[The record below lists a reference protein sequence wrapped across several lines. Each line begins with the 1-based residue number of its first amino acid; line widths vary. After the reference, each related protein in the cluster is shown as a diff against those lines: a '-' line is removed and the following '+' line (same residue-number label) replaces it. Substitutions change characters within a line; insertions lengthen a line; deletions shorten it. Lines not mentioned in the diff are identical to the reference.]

1 MIFTTLRV
9 TETIFAFALVVLLV
23 VILKKKDIVS
33 SGDLKSY
40 SKLMTMAIL
49 PAVIFL
55 QLSLNPVHG
64 RQFILVMIMFLTG
77 VLSMV
82 ITWIA
87 GRLMRLSNETLGMLI
102 ITSTFGSS
110 ALIGYPLIQFAFPDN
125 PTAMTDAILISELGV
140 GVPIFT
146 LCPIV
151 ASYYGSGSSG
161 FSSMIKTLRNYLQ
174 SPIFISVVAGIA
186 LSPFPMMVK
195 SPFLEPFWEALRMIE
210 GTLTVLACL
219 ILGLQLKFRSA
230 RRLIPLFLVSAIIQ
244 MGIQPFLASFGADL
258 MHVELLD
265 KQILILISAMPS
277 AVLSTVFATQYQCDS
292 ETASELVFLNI
303 LFSLIGIP
311 LAYYSIFNG

>member
-9 TETIFAFALVVLLV
+9 TETIFAFALVVMLV
-23 VILKKKDIVS
+23 VILKKKNIVS

-40 SKLMTMAIL
+40 SKLMMTAIL

-55 QLSLNPVHG
+55 QLSQNPIHG
-64 RQFILVMIMFLTG
+64 NQFILVFIMFMAG
-77 VLSMV
+77 VSSMI

-87 GRLMRLSNETLGMLI
+87 GKLMRLRNDTLGMLI

-140 GVPIFT
+140 GLPIFT

-161 FSSMIKTLRNYLQ
+161 FKSMITTLLNYLK
-174 SPIFISVVAGIA
+174 SPIFISVIAGI
-186 LSPFPMMVK
+186 LISQFQMIVKNPFM
-195 SPFLEPFWEALRMIE
+195 EPIWEALRMIE

-230 RRLIPLFLVSAIIQ
+230 RRLIPLFIVSAIIQ
-244 MGIQPFLASFGADL
+244 IGFQPFLTSFGANL
-258 MHVELLD
+258 MHVDLLD
-265 KQILILISAMPS
+265 KQVLILIAAMPS
-277 AVLSTVFATQYQCDS
+277 AVLGTVFATQYQCDS

-303 LFSLIGIP
+303 MVSLIGIP
-311 LAYYSIFNG
+311 LVYYSMFH

>member
-9 TETIFAFALVVLLV
+9 TETIFAFALVVMLV
-23 VILKKKDIVS
+23 VILKKKNIVS

-40 SKLMTMAIL
+40 SKLMMTAIL

-55 QLSLNPVHG
+55 QLSQNPVHG
-64 RQFILVMIMFLTG
+64 HQFILVLIMFTAG
-77 VLSMV
+77 VLSMI

-87 GRLMRLSNETLGMLI
+87 GKLMRLRNESLGMLI

-125 PTAMTDAILISELGV
+125 PIAMTDAILISELGV
-140 GVPIFT
+140 GLPIFT

-161 FSSMIKTLRNYLQ
+161 FKSMIRTLLNYLR
-174 SPIFISVVAGIA
+174 SPIFISVIAGI
-186 LSPFPMMVK
+186 LISQFQVIVK
-195 SPFLEPFWEALRMIE
+195 NPFLEPIWEALRMIE

-230 RRLIPLFLVSAIIQ
+230 RRLIPLFIVSSIIQ
-244 MGIQPFLASFGADL
+244 MGIQPFFTSLGADL
-258 MHVELLD
+258 MHVDLLD
-265 KQILILISAMPS
+265 KQVLILIAAMPS
-277 AVLSTVFATQYQCDS
+277 AVLGTVFATQYDCDS

-303 LFSLIGIP
+303 LASLIGIP
-311 LAYYSIFNG
+311 LVYYSMFH

>member
-23 VILKKKDIVS
+23 IILKKKNIVS

-40 SKLMTMAIL
+40 SKLMMTAIL

-55 QLSLNPVHG
+55 QLSQNPIHG
-64 RQFILVMIMFLTG
+64 YQFILVLIMFMAG
-77 VLSMV
+77 VASMI
-82 ITWIA
+82 ITWFA
-87 GRLMRLSNETLGMLI
+87 GKLMRLRNETLGMLI

-110 ALIGYPLIQFAFPDN
+110 ALIGYPLIQFAFPNN
-125 PTAMTDAILISELGV
+125 PIAMTDAILISELGV
-140 GVPIFT
+140 GLPIFT

-161 FSSMIKTLRNYLQ
+161 FNSMMKTVLTYLK
-174 SPIFISVVAGIA
+174 SPIFISVVAGI
-186 LSPFPMMVK
+186 LISQFQMIVKNPFM
-195 SPFLEPFWEALRMIE
+195 EPIWEALRMIQ

-230 RRLIPLFLVSAIIQ
+230 RRLIPLFIVSAIIQ
-244 MGIQPFLASFGADL
+244 MGVQPFLTSLGADL
-258 MHVELLD
+258 MHVKLLD
-265 KQILILISAMPS
+265 KQVLILIAAMPS
-277 AVLSTVFATQYQCDS
+277 AVLGTVFATQYQCDS

-303 LFSLIGIP
+303 IVSLIGIP
-311 LAYYSIFNG
+311 LVYYGMFH